1 MLTAPRSSRVPKLII
16 PALCLFMG
24 LAGGALF
31 GIFSKESDL
40 DLSSTESMRDDRP
53 TEGNAV
59 RRTTAPVV
67 LPPSDTLPP
76 EIVDDA
82 KKAITPELKE
92 LPKGTAEI
100 RGSVRTSD
108 GRPLPGATVR
118 LELDPTDEKVD
129 EDEKKPQVGLAR
141 PVEPSLESELKKVM
155 KNYVGRER
163 SRIDVR
169 TDASGR
175 FRFEG
180 LDAARKYFV
189 RAAAEG
195 KKIALAE
202 GGDEYHG
209 TPGAAVEFIA
219 LPVIRLPVA
228 VVLEDGTV
236 PDLAMVDAWRE
247 GGQFYH
253 SVPWTA
259 EKSEIE
265 VVAGLLRLSAS
276 LPNRED
282 LTSEPLLIDAPMR
295 DASKLPIKLTLR
307 PRLRIRGRL
316 LYPSGDV
323 PMAVRVIAVPM
334 RAEQTIP
341 DEAFAQAPL
350 QTWIADRNA
359 DFSVEGE
366 VAKGKYAIAVL
377 RNEAVVART
386 EAEVTSGTT
395 WVEVTMPPLAKAD
408 FVVVKVLNPRGEL
421 LRDVGVW
428 DPQIGENGIPR
439 SDGTY
444 WMARRRSKGTPEER
458 QPVDQSTLNISSQVY
473 GNLNIEYSPATSA
486 EVTAQYEES
495 ATLIVDVAGY
505 AGSRFE
511 GKLSVSMRTEQP
523 GKRAGR
529 PGGYW
534 DGGFFGGRRSRQSDG
549 RWTFSGLQPVVV
561 EVFLYFN
568 GQNSSIM
575 VEEIK
580 KQLISGTNQVTF
592 SLPTL
597 HTVVVDIGEAA
608 PDSILLAPRASSGDG
623 SNIFA
628 MADASGRATFEV
640 LAGDYIAIRNSESDE
655 YCSTMFSVPTSDVVK
670 IEKKKANALEI
681 LSSPPEGLT
690 SLGFKIGDLLIGT
703 SKGTWTSN
711 PNAKLNALASI
722 AGQTTI
728 KVLRGGTE
736 IDVGF
741 EGQKFNQA
749 RWVTG
754 LRAVA
759 R

>member
-1 MLTAPRSSRVPKLII
+1 MPKLII

-40 DLSSTESMRDDRP
+40 ELSSTESMREDRSA
-53 TEGNAV
+53 TGNAV

-67 LPPSDTLPP
+67 LPPTDALPP

-82 KKAITPELKE
+82 KRAIAPEVKE
-92 LPKGTAEI
+92 SPKGTAEI
-100 RGSVRTSD
+100 HGTVRTSD
-108 GRPLPGATVR
+108 GRTLPGATVR

-129 EDEKKPQVGLAR
+129 EDEKKPSVGLAR
-141 PVEPSLESELKKVM
+141 PVERSLESELKKVM
-155 KNYVGRER
+155 RNYVGREK

-169 TDASGR
+169 TDASGQ
-175 FRFEG
+175 FRFAG
-180 LDAARKYFV
+180 LDAARLYFV

-195 KKIALAE
+195 NRVTLAQ

-209 TPGAAVEFIA
+209 SPSTVVEFIA

-228 VVLEDGTV
+228 VAFEDGTV
-236 PDLAMVDAWRE
+236 PELAMVDAWRE
-247 GGQFYH
+247 GGQFYN

-259 EKSEIE
+259 EKCEIE

-276 LPNRED
+276 MPNRED

-295 DASKLPIKLTLR
+295 DSEKLPLKLTLK

-316 LYPSGDV
+316 LYPAGDV
-323 PMAVRVIAVPM
+323 PMAVRVAAVPM

-458 QPVDQSTLNISSQVY
+458 QPVDQSMLKISSTVY
-473 GNLNIEYSPATSA
+473 GNLNIDYSPATSA

-495 ATLIVDVAGY
+495 ATLIVDVAGQ

-511 GKLSVSMRTEQP
+511 GKLSVSMQIDHP
-523 GKRAGR
+523 GKRAGHR
-529 PGGYW
+529 SDYW
-534 DGGFFGGRRSRQSDG
+534 DGESFGGRRSRQSDG
-549 RWTFSGLQPVVV
+549 KWTFSGLQPAVVK
-561 EVFLYFN
+561 VFLYVN

-575 VEEIK
+575 VEEVK
-580 KQLISGTNQVTF
+580 KQLVSGTNQVTF
-592 SLPTL
+592 SLPNL
-597 HTVVVDIGEAA
+597 HTVVIDIGEAA
-608 PDSILLAPRASSGDG
+608 PDSISLAPRGSAGDG
-623 SNIFA
+623 SYIFG

-640 LAGDYIAIRNSESDE
+640 LAGDYIASRNSESDE

-670 IEKKKANALEI
+670 LEKKKANALEI
-681 LSSPPEGLT
+681 VSSPPEGLT

-728 KVLRGGTE
+728 KVLRGATE

-741 EGQKFNQA
+741 EGQKFSQA

>member
-1 MLTAPRSSRVPKLII
+1 VPKLIV

-40 DLSSTESMRDDRP
+40 ELSSTGSVREDRSVDGP
-53 TEGNAV
+53 SV
-59 RRTTAPVV
+59 RRTTTPVV
-67 LPPSDTLPP
+67 LPPTDALPP
-76 EIVDDA
+76 EIVDEA
-82 KKAITPELKE
+82 KKAIASELTAT
-92 LPKGTAEI
+92 PKGNSEI
-100 RGSVRTSD
+100 RGSVKRSD
-108 GRPLPGATVR
+108 GNPLPGAIVR
-118 LELDPTDEKVD
+118 IESDPSDEKVD
-129 EDEKKPQVGLAR
+129 DHEKKPSVGLAR
-141 PVEPSLESELKKVM
+141 PVDRSLESELKNVM
-155 KNYVGRER
+155 RDYVGREK
-163 SRIDVR
+163 SRVDVR
-169 TDASGR
+169 TDASGQ
-175 FRFEG
+175 FRFDG
-180 LDAARKYFV
+180 LDPDRKYFV

-195 KKIALAE
+195 HKVALPQA
-202 GGDEYHG
+202 GGEFHG
-209 TPGAAVEFIA
+209 APGSVVDFIA
-219 LPVIRLPVA
+219 TPVIRLPIAVA
-228 VVLEDGTV
+228 FEDGTV
-236 PDLAMVDAWRE
+236 PELAMVDAWRE
-247 GGQFYH
+247 GGQFFH

-295 DASKLPIKLTLR
+295 DSAKLPIKLTLR

-316 LYPSGDV
+316 IYPAGDV
-323 PMAVRVIAVPM
+323 PMAVRVSAVPM

-408 FVVVKVLNPRGEL
+408 FVVVKVMNPRGEL

-428 DPQIGENGIPR
+428 DSQIGENGIPR

-444 WMARRRSKGTPEER
+444 WMARRRSKGTAEER
-458 QPVDQSTLNISSQVY
+458 QPLDQSTLNISSMVY
-473 GNLNIEYSPATSA
+473 GNLNIDYSPATSS

-511 GKLSVSMRTEQP
+511 GKLSVSMRIDHP
-523 GKRAGR
+523 VKRAGHK
-529 PGGYW
+529 GGFW
-534 DGGFFGGRRSRQSDG
+534 DGESFGGRRSRESDG
-549 RWTFSGLQPVVV
+549 KWTFAGLQPVAV
-561 EVFLYFN
+561 EILLYVN
-568 GQNSSIM
+568 AQNSTIV

-580 KQLISGTNQVTF
+580 KQLVSGTNQVTF
-592 SLPTL
+592 SLPVL
-597 HTVVVDIGEAA
+597 HAVVIDIGEVASDA
-608 PDSILLAPRASSGDG
+608 ISLAPRGPARDG
-623 SNIFA
+623 SYIFG

-640 LAGDYIAIRNSESDE
+640 LAGDYIASRNSETDE
-655 YCSTMFSVPTSDVVK
+655 YCSTLFSVPTSDLVK
-670 IEKKKANALEI
+670 IEKKKADALEI
-681 LSSPPEGLT
+681 VSSPPEGLT
-690 SLGFKIGDLLIGT
+690 SLGFKVGDLLIGT
-703 SKGTWTSN
+703 SKSTWTAN
-711 PNAKLNALASI
+711 PSAKLNALASV
-722 AGQTTI
+722 AGQTSI

-736 IDVGF
+736 IDVAF

-749 RWVTG
+749 RWMTG

-759 R
+759 RRVD